1 MKSQTSLSL
10 EAALGYTF
18 REPRLL
24 REALTHR
31 SYGTPHNE
39 RLEFIGDG
47 VLNCCIAL
55 ALYEKFPDLPEGQ
68 LSRMRANLV
77 SQPALH
83 ALAQRLDVSQ
93 FLRIGEGEEKSGGR
107 ERPSMLADA
116 VEAIFGAILLDS
128 SFEAAQTVIHRLY
141 VNRIAQVNPREG
153 GKDAKTRLQEFM
165 QSKHHPLPVYSVER
179 VDGEAHAQ
187 IFTVRCSVPPLAQEA
202 TGSGSS
208 RRAAEQQAASAV
220 LARLGV

>member
-1 MKSQTSLSL
+1 MSL

-24 REALTHR
+24 RDALTHR
-31 SYGTPHNE
+31 SFGTPHNE

-47 VLNCCIAL
+47 ILNCVIAV
-55 ALYEKFPDLPEGQ
+55 ALFEKFPELPEGQ

-83 ALAQRLDVSQ
+83 SLAQRLDISHH
-93 FLRIGEGEEKSGGR
+93 LHIGEGEEKSGGR

-116 VEAIFGAILLDS
+116 LEAIFGSILLDS
-128 SFEAAQTVIHRLY
+128 GFEAAQTTINRLY
-141 VNRIAQVNPREG
+141 LNRISQVNPREG

-165 QSKHHPLPVYSVER
+165 QSKHYPLPSYTVER

-187 IFTVRCSVPPLAQEA
+187 VFTVRCSVPQVEQQA
-202 TGSGSS
+202 TGSGQS

-220 LARLGV
+220 LNKLGVVA

>member
-1 MKSQTSLSL
+1 MSL
-10 EAALGYTF
+10 EASLGYTF

-31 SYGTPHNE
+31 SFGTPHNE

-47 VLNCCIAL
+47 VLNCTIAL
-55 ALYEKFPDLPEGQ
+55 ALFHKFPDLPEGQ

-83 ALAQRLDVSQ
+83 SLAQRLDISEH
-93 FLRIGEGEEKSGGR
+93 LRIGEGEERSGGR

-116 VEAIFGAILLDS
+116 VEAIFGAILLDAG
-128 SFEAAQTVIHRLY
+128 FEAAQATINRLY
-141 VNRIAQVNPREG
+141 VQRIATVNPKEG
-153 GKDAKTRLQEFM
+153 GKDAKTRLQEYM
-165 QSKHHPLPVYSVER
+165 QSKHLPLPSYAVER

-187 IFTVRCSVPPLAQEA
+187 IFTVRCSIQPSGQSG
-202 TGSGSS
+202 TGQGAS
-208 RRAAEQQAASAV
+208 RRAAEQMAAASV
-220 LARLGV
+220 LATLGE

>member
-1 MKSQTSLSL
+1 MSL

-31 SYGTPHNE
+31 SFGTPNNE

-47 VLNCCIAL
+47 VLNCAIAL
-55 ALYEKFPDLPEGQ
+55 ALYEKFPELPEGQ

-83 ALAQRLDVSQ
+83 SLAQRLDISQ
-93 FLRIGEGEEKSGGR
+93 HLRIGEGEEKSGGR

-116 VEAIFGAILLDS
+116 LEAIFGSILLDS
-128 SFEAAQTVIHRLY
+128 GFEAAQTTINRLY
-141 VNRIAQVNPREG
+141 LNRIAQVNPREG

-165 QSKHHPLPVYSVER
+165 QSKHFPLPVYTVER

-187 IFTVRCSVPPLAQEA
+187 MFTVRCSVPQVEQEA
-202 TGSGSS
+202 TGRGPS
-208 RRAAEQQAASAV
+208 RRAAEQQAAHAV
-220 LARLGV
+220 LGKLGV

>member
-1 MKSQTSLSL
+1 LSL

-18 REPRLL
+18 RDPRLL
-24 REALTHR
+24 RDALTHR
-31 SYGTPHNE
+31 SYGTPNNE

-47 VLNCCIAL
+47 VLNCSIAL
-55 ALYEKFPDLPEGQ
+55 ALFNKFPDLPEGQ

-83 ALAQRLDVSQ
+83 SLAQRLDISEH
-93 FLRIGEGEEKSGGR
+93 LRIGEGEEKSGGR

-128 SFEAAQTVIHRLY
+128 GFEAAQTTINRLY
-141 VNRIAQVNPREG
+141 AQRIASVNPREG
-153 GKDAKTRLQEFM
+153 GKDAKTRLQEHM
-165 QSKHHPLPVYSVER
+165 QARHQPLPSYTVER

-187 IFTVRCSVPPLAQEA
+187 VFTVRCSVTMPKESAVGQGA
-202 TGSGSS
+202 S
-208 RRAAEQQAASAV
+208 RRAAEQMAAAAV
-220 LARLGV
+220 LTKLGL

>member
-1 MKSQTSLSL
+1 LSLSL

-24 REALTHR
+24 RDALTHR
-31 SYGTPHNE
+31 SFGTPHNE

-47 VLNCCIAL
+47 VLNCTIAL
-55 ALYEKFPDLPEGQ
+55 SLFEKFPELPEGQ

-83 ALAQRLDVSQ
+83 SLAQRLDISQ
-93 FLRIGEGEEKSGGR
+93 HLRIGEGEEKSGGR

-128 SFEAAQTVIHRLY
+128 GFEATQNTINRLY
-141 VNRIAQVNPREG
+141 AQRIAAVNPREG
-153 GKDAKTRLQEFM
+153 GKDAKTRLQEHM
-165 QSKHHPLPVYSVER
+165 QAKHRPLPTYSVER

-187 IFTVRCSVPPLAQEA
+187 VFTVRCTVQP
-202 TGSGSS
+202 TGETGVGQGAS
-208 RRAAEQQAASAV
+208 RRAAEQMAATDV
-220 LARLGV
+220 LTKLGV

>member
-1 MKSQTSLSL
+1 MSL

-24 REALTHR
+24 RDALTHR
-31 SYGTPHNE
+31 SFGTPHNE

-47 VLNCCIAL
+47 ILNCVIAV
-55 ALYEKFPDLPEGQ
+55 ALFEKFPELPEGQ

-83 ALAQRLDVSQ
+83 SLAQRLDISHH
-93 FLRIGEGEEKSGGR
+93 LRIGEGEEKSGGR

-116 VEAIFGAILLDS
+116 LEAIFGSILLDS
-128 SFEAAQTVIHRLY
+128 GFEAAQTTINRLY
-141 VNRIAQVNPREG
+141 LNRISQVNPREG

-165 QSKHHPLPVYSVER
+165 QSKHYPLPSYTVER

-187 IFTVRCSVPPLAQEA
+187 VFTVRCSVPQVEQQA
-202 TGSGSS
+202 TGSGQS
-208 RRAAEQQAASAV
+208 RRAAEQQAANAV
-220 LARLGV
+220 LSKLGVVA

>member
-1 MKSQTSLSL
+1 LSL
-10 EAALGYTF
+10 EAAIGYTF

-31 SYGTPHNE
+31 SFGTPHNE

-47 VLNCCIAL
+47 VLNCTIAL
-55 ALYEKFPDLPEGQ
+55 ALFERFPELPEGQ

-83 ALAQRLDVSQ
+83 SLAQRLDIPQ
-93 FLRIGEGEEKSGGR
+93 HIRIGEGEEKSGGR

-116 VEAIFGAILLDS
+116 LEAVFGAILLDS
-128 SFEAAQTVIHRLY
+128 GFDAAKTTINRLY
-141 VNRIAQVNPREG
+141 VQRISQVNPREG
-153 GKDAKTRLQEFM
+153 GKDAKTRLQELM
-165 QSKHHPLPVYSVER
+165 QSKHLPLPVYAVDR

-187 IFTVRCSVPPLAQEA
+187 MFTVRCAIQHENQEA
-202 TGSGSS
+202 TGRGPS
-208 RRAAEQQAASAV
+208 RRAAEQMAAAAV
-220 LARLGV
+220 LNKLGV